1 MKLDLSLF
9 LDWLLKTDP
18 EFLGNFITVID
29 KFIDEQMEGV
39 EIPDTP
45 DEERHNWL
53 DDPLDG
59 TYQITTSGIS
69 DEQLAAIREG
79 IAGGM
84 ITEKAAQFLKGFLI
98 ALKIAL

>member
-9 LDWLLKTDP
+9 LNWLLQTDP
-18 EFLGNFITVID
+18 AFLGNFITVID

-39 EIPDTP
+39 ELPDPP
-45 DEERHNWL
+45 DGERHNWL

-59 TYQITTSGIS
+59 TYKITTSGIS
-69 DEQLAAIREG
+69 DEQLNAIRKG
-79 IAGGM
+79 IADGI
-84 ITEKAAQFLKGFLI
+84 ITEKAGKFIKGFLL